1 MSSCSRALGG
11 WLAGCGAAT
20 ALICAFPLVV
30 MAITRGGNLAQFVGD
45 VVLLLV
51 LALVIFVVTCV
62 LTAIPSVLV
71 IWLSEA
77 LQIRSA
83 LFFGSAGAAVGAVS
97 QTLLFRTFTL
107 FGLLCVLSGYTAG
120 LSYWYV
126 AGRFAGRERRFA

>member
-1 MSSCSRALGG
+1 
-11 WLAGCGAAT
+11 
-20 ALICAFPLVV
+20 
-30 MAITRGGNLAQFVGD
+30 MAITRYGNLAQFVGC

-83 LFFGSAGAAVGAVS
+83 LFFGSAGAAIGALS
-97 QTLLFRTFTL
+97 ETLLFRTFTL
-107 FGLLCVLSGYTAG
+107 FSLVCVFAGYMAG
-120 LSYWYV
+120 LGYRYV
-126 AGRFAGRERRFA
+126 AGKHAGRERRFA